1 LAKRESIE
9 SKVVQYFNEAPINV
23 AQTVFGIVKGI
34 MKSRSEQSLSTGS
47 AGLGSPA
54 PKARKAR
61 AKKLKSASG
70 SQTSFPGAGV
80 EAGNAA

>member
-34 MKSRSEQSLSTGS
+34 MKSRSEDNQSLPVGT
-47 AGLGSPA
+47 AG
-54 PKARKAR
+54 KTRKAR
-61 AKKLKSASG
+61 VKKLKSASG

>member
-1 LAKRESIE
+1 MAKRESIE

-23 AQTVFGIVKGI
+23 AQTVFGIVKGV
-34 MKSRSEQSLSTGS
+34 MKSRSEDNQLLP
-47 AGLGSPA
+47 AGTAG
-54 PKARKAR
+54 KTRKAR
-61 AKKLKSASG
+61 VKKVKSPSG